1 MQLSLFDK
9 EDLGFKPALNRQ
21 GLGIQ
26 YYGSKEIICPDLFI
40 KFKEIMPHATHFYDL
55 FGGGGS
61 VSWHAVAS
69 NLTTHYNELGYRLFK
84 MYEYVFDCVAN
95 PRNEWGIFDK
105 ECYMWHDKHFIMDI
119 CQKHTGDKE
128 AYKYI
133 LSYIWSFNCSGAR
146 YAYGHKQTEAIE
158 KARIKRLGF
167 EMVMYPYVKPKRSL
181 KKIIDEMCE
190 YLFADSKCKHKDF
203 YKLRTKSL
211 LMEFCND
218 NPYVSWHWTKRRKF
232 YSFAIMLEALRVS
245 DLWEYYA
252 EYGENDIFKDLATFA
267 KYPKSKMC
275 ETISRLRPDLVASA
289 KQFKSSK
296 GKPRGIE
303 RNELAGLQSLQSLQR
318 LESLE
323 SLQSLERLESLG
335 SLERLESLQSLQIL
349 ESLQRLQ
356 RLERLERL
364 QRLERLSQLKG
375 DLHKIT
381 LSNKSYADFDFAKI
395 AKEKGLKPNEI
406 IIYNDI
412 PYQDKK
418 SQSTYKGIYADG
430 FDIREFYKWC
440 VTQAKNGFN
449 VFLSEYNPL
458 ESFLEDSEIDKDF
471 KFVQVISKAKL
482 TCSQWNGDNNI
493 NNSKTSLEKLFVMF
507 GKK

>member
-9 EDLGFKPALNRQ
+9 EDLGFTPTQKR
-21 GLGIQ
+21 LGYGMQ
-26 YYGSKEIICPDLFI
+26 YYGSKEIICPDLFA
-40 KFKEIMPHATHFYDL
+40 KFKELMPHATHFYDL

-105 ECYMWHDKHFIMDI
+105 ECYMWHDQPFIMDI
-119 CQKHTGDKE
+119 CQKHTGDKD

-133 LSYIWSFNCSGAR
+133 LGYIWSFNCSGIK
-146 YAYGHKQTEAIE
+146 YAYGYKQDEAIE

-167 EMVMYPYVKPKRSL
+167 EMIMYPYVKPKRSL

-203 YKLRTKSL
+203 YKVRTISL
-211 LMEFCND
+211 FVEFCEGK
-218 NPYVSWHWTKRRKF
+218 PYVSWHWTKRRKF
-232 YSFAIMLEALRVS
+232 YTFALMLEALRVG

-275 ETISRLRPDLVASA
+275 ETISRLCPDLVASA
-289 KQFKSSK
+289 KQFKSTK

-303 RNELAGLQSLQSLQR
+303 RNELTGLQSLQR
-318 LESLE
+318 L
-323 SLQSLERLESLG
+323 QSLE
-335 SLERLESLQSLQIL
+335 
-349 ESLQRLQ
+349 

-364 QRLERLSQLKG
+364 QSLESLQRLERLESLSQLKG

-430 FDIREFYKWC
+430 FNIREFYQWC

-449 VFLSEYNPL
+449 VFLSEYNPP

-471 KFVQVISKAKL
+471 KFVEVMSKAKL
-482 TCSQWNGDNNI
+482 TYSQWNGDNNI
-493 NNSKTSLEKLFVMF
+493 IYSKTALEKLFVMF

>member
-9 EDLGFKPALNRQ
+9 EDLGFMPALNRQ

-26 YYGSKEIICPDLFI
+26 YYGSKEIICPDLFM
-40 KFKEIMPHATHFYDL
+40 KFKELMPHATHFYDL

-69 NLTTHYNELGYRLFK
+69 NLTTHYNEFGYRLFK
-84 MYEYVFDCVAN
+84 MYEYVFDCVVN

-105 ECYMWHDKHFIMDI
+105 ECYAWHNKHFIVDI

-133 LSYIWSFNCSGAR
+133 LSYIWSFNCSGIG
-146 YAYGHKQTEAIE
+146 YAYGHKQDEAIE
-158 KARIKRLGF
+158 KARIKCLGF

-190 YLFADSKCKHKDF
+190 YLFADSKCKHKVF
-203 YKLRTKSL
+203 YKVRTKSL
-211 LMEFCND
+211 FVEFCEG
-218 NPYVSWHWTKRRKF
+218 NPYASWHWVKRRKF
-232 YSFAIMLEALRVS
+232 YTFVLMLEALRVS

-289 KQFKSSK
+289 KQFKSIK

-303 RNELAGLQSLQSLQR
+303 RNELTGLQNLESLERLESLQRLQR

-323 SLQSLERLESLG
+323 SLQNLERIESLQK
-335 SLERLESLQSLQIL
+335 LERLESLQRI
-349 ESLQRLQ
+349 
-356 RLERLERL
+356 ERI
-364 QRLERLSQLKG
+364 SQLKG
-375 DLHKIT
+375 DSHKIT
-381 LSNKSYADFDFAKI
+381 LSNKSYVDFDFAKI
-395 AKEKGLKPNEI
+395 AKEKGLNPNEI
-406 IIYNDI
+406 IIYSDI

-418 SQSTYKGIYADG
+418 SQSI
-430 FDIREFYKWC
+430 
-440 VTQAKNGFN
+440 
-449 VFLSEYNPL
+449 
-458 ESFLEDSEIDKDF
+458 
-471 KFVQVISKAKL
+471 
-482 TCSQWNGDNNI
+482 
-493 NNSKTSLEKLFVMF
+493 
-507 GKK
+507 

>member
-1 MQLSLFDK
+1 MQLSLFKK
-9 EDLGFKPALNRQ
+9 EDLGFTPALNRQ

-26 YYGSKEIICPDLFI
+26 YYGSKEILCPDLFM
-40 KFKEIMPHATHFYDL
+40 KFKELMPHATHFYDL

-105 ECYMWHDKHFIMDI
+105 ECYVWHDKHFIVDI
-119 CQKHTGDKE
+119 CQKHTGNEE

-133 LSYIWSFNCSGAR
+133 LSYIWSFNCNGIG
-146 YAYGHKQTEAIE
+146 YAYGYKQMDAME
-158 KARIKRLGF
+158 KAKIKRLGF

-203 YKLRTKSL
+203 YKVRTKSL
-211 LMEFCND
+211 FVEFCEGK
-218 NPYVSWHWTKRRKF
+218 PYVSWHWIKRRKF
-232 YSFAIMLEALRVS
+232 YTFVLMLEALRVS
-245 DLWEYYA
+245 DLWEYFA

-303 RNELAGLQSLQSLQR
+303 RNELTGLQSLQR
-318 LESLE
+318 L
-323 SLQSLERLESLG
+323 QSLERIESLQR
-335 SLERLESLQSLQIL
+335 LERLKVLQSLQNL
-349 ESLQRLQ
+349 ESLQ
-356 RLERLERL
+356 RLERLE
-364 QRLERLSQLKG
+364 RLERLSQLKG

-381 LSNKSYADFDFAKI
+381 LSNKSYVDFDFAKI
-395 AKEKGLKPNEI
+395 AKEQGLSPREI
-406 IIYNDI
+406 IICCDI

-418 SQSTYKGIYADG
+418 SQTTYKGIYADG
-430 FDIREFYKWC
+430 FNIREFYQWC

-449 VFLSEYNPL
+449 VFLSEYNPPKA
-458 ESFLEDSEIDKDF
+458 FLEDSEIDKDF
-471 KFVQVISKAKL
+471 KFVEVMSKAKQ
-482 TCSQWNGDNNI
+482 TYSQWNGDNNI
-493 NNSKTSLEKLFVMF
+493 ENSKTALEKLFVMF
-507 GKK
+507 GKKL

>member
-9 EDLGFKPALNRQ
+9 EDLGFMPALNRQ

-26 YYGSKEIICPDLFI
+26 YYGSKEIICPDLFM
-40 KFKEIMPHATHFYDL
+40 KFKELMPHATHFYDL

-69 NLTTHYNELGYRLFK
+69 NLTTHYNEFGYRLFK
-84 MYEYVFDCVAN
+84 MYEYVFDCVVN

-105 ECYMWHDKHFIMDI
+105 ECYAWHNKHFIVDI

-133 LSYIWSFNCSGAR
+133 LSYIWSFNCSGIG
-146 YAYGHKQTEAIE
+146 YAYGHKQDEAIE
-158 KARIKRLGF
+158 KARIKCLGF

-190 YLFADSKCKHKDF
+190 YLFADSKCKHKVF
-203 YKLRTKSL
+203 YKVRTKSL
-211 LMEFCND
+211 FVEFCEG
-218 NPYVSWHWTKRRKF
+218 NPYASWHWVKRRKF
-232 YSFAIMLEALRVS
+232 YTFVLMLEALRVS

-303 RNELAGLQSLQSLQR
+303 RNELTGLQNLESLQNLER

-323 SLQSLERLESLG
+323 SLQR
-335 SLERLESLQSLQIL
+335 LERLESLQ
-349 ESLQRLQ
+349 
-356 RLERLERL
+356 RLERI
-364 QRLERLSQLKG
+364 SQLKG
-375 DLHKIT
+375 DSHKIT
-381 LSNKSYADFDFAKI
+381 LSNKSYVDFDFAKI
-395 AKEKGLKPNEI
+395 AKEKGLNPNEI
-406 IIYNDI
+406 IIYSDI

-449 VFLSEYNPL
+449 VFLSEYNPP
-458 ESFLEDSEIDKDF
+458 EAFLEDSEIDKDF
-471 KFVQVISKAKL
+471 KFVEIMGKSKQ
-482 TCSQWNGDNNI
+482 TYSQWNGDNNI
-493 NNSKTSLEKLFVMF
+493 KNSKTALEKLFVMF
-507 GKK
+507 GKNCNA